1 MGETIRLFM
10 EKPFLPGAPSPQ
22 PYVIPGLRSSTMV
35 SWLRAGPDLPVL
47 LMTRTNDLGQARAW
61 EKLQEIFW

>member
-1 MGETIRLFM
+1 
-10 EKPFLPGAPSPQ
+10 
-22 PYVIPGLRSSTMV
+22 MV